1 MEELVALVP
10 PLHQDLILE
19 HETRLFQSSAT
30 ISEWRGLLPGDA
42 SSNCHHGSSEGSN
55 QLRILQKDAEN
66 VHLCKQNDS
75 NSSLA
80 NAEERNS
87 GTRTDQKD
95 HTSSLVNRFSAMH
108 SENCKL
114 AKYGQFATRRSNHFH
129 STRLKQKTQVLW
141 TLYSLLQ
148 HSISLSFASGAS
160 IKWRVRTNFAT
171 TLVLF
176 LFLLSSLIYPVAS
189 ENGIGIQS
197 HQKSH
202 SSSPFNSWTIADVDS
217 DIPQV
222 SEHSKSEPFKFP
234 DFVIAV
240 NRLFQYQIPHAAFS
254 DMELVQH
261 YQVCGCVYAIV
272 SAVVAVVVVAVVVVV
287 VLLLLCCCCCVV
299 VVLLLLL
306 LLLLKVYFLSMLA
319 LL

>member
-30 ISEWRGLLPGDA
+30 ISEWRGLLPGNA

-80 NAEERNS
+80 DAEERNS
-87 GTRTDQKD
+87 RTGIGQQD
-95 HTSSLVNRFSAMH
+95 HTSSLVNRFSAMY
-108 SENCKL
+108 SENCNL

-129 STRLKQKTQVLW
+129 STRLKQRTQVW

-148 HSISLSFASGAS
+148 HPISLSFANGAS

-189 ENGIGIQS
+189 ENGIEIQS

-222 SEHSKSEPFKFP
+222 SEHSKSEPFQFP

-240 NRLFQYQIPHAAFS
+240 NKLFQYQIPHAAFS

-272 SAVVAVVVVAVVVVV
+272 AAVVAVA
-287 VLLLLCCCCCVV
+287 VLLLLCCCCCCCC
-299 VVLLLLL
+299 
-306 LLLLKVYFLSMLA
+306 Y
-319 LL
+319 